1 MLLVLSDTT
10 SALLHS
16 YNDLWLFAFFVVP
29 LQHDLGFSI
38 IFLFKAAVK
47 SVLFL
52 KLTDFP
58 FGV

>member
-1 MLLVLSDTT
+1 MTFGFLP
-10 SALLHS
+10 
-16 YNDLWLFAFFVVP
+16 FFVVP

-38 IFLFKAAVK
+38 IFLFKAAEK

-52 KLTDFP
+52 LTDFP